1 MAEAC
6 KIREMRFKGNS
17 LSWAGKRDNVWIQC
31 RLDRSFGN
39 DAWFRLF
46 PQSSTEYMSMWP
58 SDHRPLR
65 IEFAL
70 EPESLQRGRFYFD
83 KRMFGKRGVE
93 RSLIR
98 GWEAENDSS
107 DLSVLDRIA
116 QCRTELAKLK
126 KASDWNSKT
135 KIEHLQTELE
145 KESSKRFP
153 VFGVLRRLKQELS
166 KAFYEEEIFWRQRSR
181 EEWLREGD
189 RNTTYFHNVIKG
201 KRIRNKIMMLKDIFG
216 NEHFTEGSKG
226 NIAVEYF
233 RDLFTSS
240 NPVDLETLFEGFNAR
255 ETTEMNDSLTREV
268 SPEEIKKA
276 TFGIKAS
283 SSPGEDGLTGF
294 FYQKYWHVVGPKLIQ
309 DVQEMKDMRPIS
321 LCTVQYKI
329 ISRIMCNRLKLILL
343 EIISETQ
350 GTFVGGRLITD
361 NVIIAHELVHGL
373 GTNEKIG
380 SQSMAVKTDMLKAY
394 DRLINKAKSSIIFGK
409 GIGDKTKADVKLA
422 LGIDKEGGEG
432 TYLGLPGC
440 FKGSKRDLL
449 SFIKEKLEGGLQG
462 WYSKTLS
469 QGAKEVL
476 LKSVALA
483 LPFYAMSVFR
493 LPKDLC
499 AKITSAI
506 VEYWWSSGDK
516 KRKISWVAWQKLCK
530 PKEQGGL
537 GFHDIGKFNQALL
550 GKQAWRIW
558 NNPDSLV
565 AKVLKGKY
573 FRRGNFLECGLGSR
587 PSFVGEASC
596 MVESSYNKW
605 IIDTIPRPP
614 MYKANSVVNLAL
626 KEDSVRWG
634 FSKDGSYNTRS
645 GYKLLEALTDF
656 NHPQARVLPPI
667 EKQLWKNLWKI
678 KAPPKIKHFIWRA
691 LSGALAIKERLTTR
705 GIQIDTTCSN
715 CSRESESICHMLF
728 VCEKAKEVWDLA
740 NISLP
745 QTGFQGTLYS

>member
-17 LSWAGKRDNVWIQC
+17 LFWAGKRDNVWIQC

-93 RSLIR
+93 EAIIR

-135 KIEHLQTELE
+135 KIERLQTELE

-189 RNTTYFHNVIKG
+189 RNTTYFHNVVKG
-201 KRIRNKIMMLKDIFG
+201 KKIRNKIMMLKDIFG

-255 ETTEMNDSLTREV
+255 VTTEMNDSLTREV

-309 DVQEMKDMRPIS
+309 DVQGFFRTSILPAGWNHTQLCLLTKVTDPTEMKDMRPIS
-321 LCTVQYKI
+321 LCTIQYKI
-329 ISRIMCNRLKLILL
+329 ISRIMCNRLKLILP

-350 GTFVGGRLITD
+350 GAFVGGRLITD

-380 SQSMAVKTDMLKAY
+380 SQSMAVKTDMSKAY
-394 DRLINKAKSSIIFGK
+394 DRVEWNFLEVFLERMGFDRKWVSWTMACISTVSFSVLLNARSHGFIKPERGIRQGDPLSPFLFILCAEALVHVLNASEAKGKLHGIKLATSSPPVHHLLFADDSLLLCDADVIESEEITRCLKLYGDASGQLINKAKSSLIFGK
-409 GIGDKTKADVKLA
+409 GIGDQTKADVKLA

-432 TYLGLPGC
+432 TYLGLPEC

-449 SFIKEKLEGGLQG
+449 SFI
-462 WYSKTLS
+462 
-469 QGAKEVL
+469 
-476 LKSVALA
+476 
-483 LPFYAMSVFR
+483 
-493 LPKDLC
+493 
-499 AKITSAI
+499 
-506 VEYWWSSGDK
+506 
-516 KRKISWVAWQKLCK
+516 
-530 PKEQGGL
+530 
-537 GFHDIGKFNQALL
+537 
-550 GKQAWRIW
+550 
-558 NNPDSLV
+558 
-565 AKVLKGKY
+565 
-573 FRRGNFLECGLGSR
+573 
-587 PSFVGEASC
+587 
-596 MVESSYNKW
+596 
-605 IIDTIPRPP
+605 
-614 MYKANSVVNLAL
+614 
-626 KEDSVRWG
+626 
-634 FSKDGSYNTRS
+634 
-645 GYKLLEALTDF
+645 
-656 NHPQARVLPPI
+656 
-667 EKQLWKNLWKI
+667 
-678 KAPPKIKHFIWRA
+678 
-691 LSGALAIKERLTTR
+691 
-705 GIQIDTTCSN
+705 
-715 CSRESESICHMLF
+715 
-728 VCEKAKEVWDLA
+728 
-740 NISLP
+740 
-745 QTGFQGTLYS
+745 